1 MDLAELKRLHE
12 KAYLSGQVTRERAA
26 DDIVFYWVTHWDDT
40 MLDET
45 QLSYRGEFDILRKAG
60 RAIISDLAINP
71 VQVDFEPVD
80 DDRDDAAEVMDGL
93 YRNDL
98 RNNTSI
104 EAFSNADQEAV
115 VCGYGAWV
123 LHTAYETTKGGDRNQ
138 VIRRKPILEAN
149 NCVFF
154 DPNATLL
161 DKSDAMYCSVL
172 FAYSPD
178 GYKDLVEELTGER
191 PETINPSNFK
201 TPEES
206 YTFPWIL
213 GESEKIYVS
222 EFYHK
227 KKVKKK
233 ILFMLSPFGDEM
245 TLDEDSLSKVE
256 DEMMDE
262 GYVIVSEKTVERW
275 EITKYIASGDEILSE
290 DVIAGEHIPVIP
302 QYGDHAYIE
311 GEEHYEGVTRL
322 AKDPQRLR
330 DFQMS
335 YLADIASQSPREKP
349 IFTPEQIAG
358 HEDMYSLSGADNNYP
373 YLLQNRLAVDGTPLP
388 MGAIATLP
396 APNIPPA
403 MAAIIELTRQAVED
417 VANPGIPQDIADP
430 DISGKAVLALQ
441 ARLDMQS
448 MIYQEHRKHAQR
460 RDGEIY
466 AGMAA
471 VIYDVP
477 RNVKLTM
484 PDGTQKTEKIMETV
498 WDNEAGEYVVLRD
511 LRNIEFEV
519 YSEISSSYS
528 SQKDQTIERLD
539 TMIAAIP
546 PGDPIRNALLLK
558 QLRLM
563 DGVDFDDIRD
573 YANQQLLM
581 LGFRKPETPEE
592 EQMMAAQAQKGEE
605 PSAEMVLAQAEM
617 LKGQAT
623 MIAEKR
629 LVAEMELNARNEGM
643 KREIA
648 AYDSE
653 TKRLGIEV
661 KAEVAG
667 ADIEST
673 KVNTFAKRVEN
684 QATVTMMREP
694 VNMTDEELFEE
705 LMQGAA

>member
-71 VQVDFEPVD
+71 VQVDFEPID

-460 RDGEIY
+460 RDGEVY

-694 VNMTDEELFEE
+694 VNMTDEKLFEE

>member
-460 RDGEIY
+460 RDGEVY